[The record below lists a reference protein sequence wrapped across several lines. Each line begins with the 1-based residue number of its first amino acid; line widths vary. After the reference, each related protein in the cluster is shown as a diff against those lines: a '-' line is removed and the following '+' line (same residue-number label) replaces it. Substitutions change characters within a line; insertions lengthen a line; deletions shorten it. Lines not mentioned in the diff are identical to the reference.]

1 MAFLTKSNGQVLP
14 VFQVF
19 VLFALSSTIVVHGS
33 ALERYRSLI
42 RNQSVPIHL
51 EAFPGELCMR
61 SCEDTQ
67 PRVCYFN
74 WMLEHYHAMG
84 P

>member
-1 MAFLTKSNGQVLP
+1 MAKPSSRVPLPVGQVLIL
-14 VFQVF
+14 V
-19 VLFALSSTIVVHGS
+19 AICTSTASGS

-42 RNQSVPIHL
+42 RNQSVPINL

-61 SCEDTQ
+61 SCEDTL

-74 WMLEHYHAMG
+74 WVLEHYHAMG